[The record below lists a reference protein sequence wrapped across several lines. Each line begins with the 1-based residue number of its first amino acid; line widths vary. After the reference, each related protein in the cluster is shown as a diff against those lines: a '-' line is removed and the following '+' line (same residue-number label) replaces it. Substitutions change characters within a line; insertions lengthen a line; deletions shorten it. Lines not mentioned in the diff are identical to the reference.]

1 VSISF
6 QCGSCGKGFRVKDE
20 LGGRKAKCS
29 CGASV
34 SIPRATASAV
44 AAKAAAP
51 AARPAPR
58 VAAAVPAAG
67 RSSAAD
73 DELFDE
79 EMASATKSCPSC
91 KSVVKLDTVLCV
103 KCGYNFRERKK
114 VETEVAAVAAPAPG
128 MRCSNCNSTNARSVN
143 DGEWEAYRDRKETA
157 VTVGRPLICKDCGNM
172 WEPPASFASYI
183 KGYGRGVVLFVAGV
197 IVTMV
202 TLYVVWIVF
211 AGRMLNEDGDMRF
224 SPFRA
229 ARLLK
234 SSYPALGVVF
244 FGLSLAGAGI
254 WGMMRTLIVQMGW
267 KSVLYDP
274 DDQKW

>member
-34 SIPRATASAV
+34 SIPKAVSAQ

-51 AARPAPR
+51 RPKAKVAA
-58 VAAAVPAAG
+58 VAAAATGPAPV
-67 RSSAAD
+67 D
-73 DELFDE
+73 EELFDE
-79 EMASATKSCPSC
+79 ELASATKACPSC
-91 KSVVKLDTVLCV
+91 HAVVPLSTVLCV

-114 VETEVAAVAAPAPG
+114 VESEVAAAAAPAPG
-128 MRCSNCNSTNARSVN
+128 MRCSKCGSTNARSVN

-172 WEPPASFASYI
+172 WEPPASFASFI
-183 KGYGRGVVLFVAGV
+183 KGYGRGAVLFVAGV

-211 AGRMLNEDGDMRF
+211 SGSLYGEDVKF
-224 SPFRA
+224 SARRA
-229 ARLLK
+229 ARLLR
-234 SSYPALGVVF
+234 SSYPALGVVA

-274 DDQKW
+274 DEQKW